1 MRATARLTRVAVN
14 SVVATLRDA
23 GPVAATFHDHH
34 VRRVSPKRVELDE
47 SWNFVGAKR
56 KNAPTAKVAEAGDIW
71 LWLAMDPATKL
82 LISYLLGGRNARMAE
97 GLVRDLDGRIET
109 IPHFCTDGYAPYEKA
124 IWNVFGPEAPY
135 TQLVFD
141 EKRVISGDPDVVEAG
156 TSFIERLNL
165 SLRMENRRY
174 TRRTNAFSKST
185 EQHLNQ
191 VCLWVLYYNWVRH
204 HRAVKTTPA
213 VAAGLVGRP
222 LPMAW
227 IAELVEA
234 RHETASELYRR
245 TRWESEIRLCQEAD

>member
-14 SVVATLRDA
+14 SVVATLREA
-23 GPVAATFHDHH
+23 GPVAATFHDRH

-109 IPHFCTDGYAPYEKA
+109 IPHFCTDGYAPCEKA

-135 TQLVFD
+135 N
-141 EKRVISGDPDVVEAG
+141 AA
-156 TSFIERLNL
+156 RL
-165 SLRMENRRY
+165 RR
-174 TRRTNAFSKST
+174 
-185 EQHLNQ
+185 
-191 VCLWVLYYNWVRH
+191 
-204 HRAVKTTPA
+204 
-213 VAAGLVGRP
+213 
-222 LPMAW
+222 
-227 IAELVEA
+227 EA
-234 RHETASELYRR
+234 RHLRRSRHVLSLASGLDQHISNCTNKPKKTAVPLQHGSEAVVVGLGQIPVRPATVTELVYYDAENGDGRSVNQFDPGCR
-245 TRWESEIRLCQEAD
+245 QTLCG